1 MKSLTEYLTEGRLTV
16 KIEKP
21 FINKEMDDKAFEEL
35 APYAEEIYNAY
46 VENFGDTV
54 PKKPWGGMRQT
65 PFEKEIKE
73 LVDTNNIQPQASAFI
88 NFYVFSRLEGNTNTD
103 AIESAKEMYYNKY
116 GR

>member
-16 KIEKP
+16 KPEKP

-35 APYAEEIYNAY
+35 SPYAEEIYNAY

-65 PFEKEIKE
+65 PFEKELHE
-73 LVDTNNIQPQASAFI
+73 LVDTNRIQVQAFTFI
-88 NFYVFSRLEGNTNTD
+88 KFYVFSRLEGNSD
-103 AIESAKEMYYNKY
+103 ADALESAKEMYYNKY